1 MITFRTIVFLILS
14 ISSLNLYGQ
23 KKKKLIARLIEYSDS
38 LRQEDSLKF
47 VEIESAERRIEQFEE
62 DVLILNK
69 KNSVLNDSVNW
80 LLSKMRNLEIRNR
93 TLKWDSIQ
101 LQSNQ
106 SIIDSLNNTLY
117 FYPAVLFDSLF
128 ITNIPNNKLDYLSPN
143 DLFINKYQ
151 IHFSIEKK
159 TCLNSFPED
168 GCIVNPQDIKT
179 TILKDY
185 SQYKNV
191 PGTNEGF
198 LGLALED
205 LSLMYSTYCFYNIKN
220 IESNKVIGLKY
231 IIIKVA
237 GPNDSNTKEIL
248 NQLIRT
254 LEIKH
259 NWYNAF

>member
-1 MITFRTIVFLILS
+1 MNSLRTIVFLILS
-14 ISSLNLYGQ
+14 ISSYNLYGQ
-23 KKKKLIARLIEYSDS
+23 KKKRLIARLIEYSDS
-38 LRQEDSLKF
+38 LRQEDSLKL
-47 VEIESAERRIEQFEE
+47 VEIESAEKSIEQLEE
-62 DVLILNK
+62 DILILNK
-69 KNSVLNDSVNW
+69 KNNVFNDSVIW
-80 LLSKMRNLEIRNR
+80 LVSKMRNLEVRNR

-117 FYPAVLFDSLF
+117 FYPAALFDSLF
-128 ITNIPNNKLDYLSPN
+128 VTNIPNNKLDYLSPN

-159 TCLNSFPED
+159 TCLNSLPEV

-185 SQYKNV
+185 SQYKNIPWV
-191 PGTNEGF
+191 NEGF

-231 IIIKVA
+231 IVIKIS
-237 GPNDSNTKEIL
+237 GPNDNNTKVIL

-254 LEIKH
+254 MEIKP
-259 NWYNAF
+259 NWFNMY